1 MMNKFAAGIVKYKK
15 AILTLFIL
23 MILICAMLFRLVG
36 VNYNMVDYL
45 PPSAQSTKAISIMN
59 DAFSQEMPNANVM
72 VKDVSL
78 VEALEYKRLLAGIGG
93 ISNVMWLDDV
103 ADLKTPLK
111 MQDASRIEKYYKD
124 GAALFLVTIDDG
136 MERAA
141 CSAIRDLIGEK
152 GAISGEAP
160 DREFMQSAAVSEVLN
175 ATAILVPLAV
185 VILMFFTGSWL
196 EPILYLCAIGVA
208 VVINMGT
215 NILFGQVS
223 FLTNSVSPILQ
234 LAVSMDYA
242 IFLMHSFSD
251 NRKEYD
257 NVEEAMKRA
266 ILASIT
272 AISASALTT
281 LFGFLALVFMQF
293 RIGADLGLV
302 LLKGIIIS
310 FASVVVF
317 MPPLILFF
325 YKALD
330 RSKRRALLP
339 DFRNINNVLSKTA
352 IPAVVIVVLAV
363 VPSFLGQR
371 RTVFVYGAGSASG
384 GTYLERDKK
393 AIEEVFGKTN
403 IVALLVPAGDVV
415 KELDLSRELES
426 LDYVDAVMSYALT
439 VGAVIPSH
447 FLSSDVTEQFYSPQY
462 ARILIYTDTP
472 GEGDLAFSVV
482 ERINAAAGKHYSEY
496 YSAGQ
501 SANLYDMKNIVAKDN
516 SRVNII
522 AIISILLVLFFS
534 FRSVILPFILV
545 ITIETGIWVNLSIP
559 YFVDKP
565 INFIGFLV
573 LSTVQLGATV
583 DYAILLT
590 DYYRE
595 NRKRMLKADAL
606 HKSMGDSFRSI
617 IISGLTLS
625 SAGFTLYMTSS
636 NSSIRDIGLLLGR
649 GTLLSMFMVLCFL
662 PTMLNVFDKAI
673 AKTTWKAGFYDGG
686 QGEREELL

>member
-1 MMNKFAAGIVKYKK
+1 MSAFAAGIVKYKK
-15 AILTLFIL
+15 TIIIIFVLATA
-23 MILICAMLFRLVG
+23 ICAMLFLMVG

-45 PPSAQSTKAISIMN
+45 PPSAQSTKAIRIIN
-59 DAFSQEMPNANVM
+59 DEFSQEMPNANVM
-72 VKDVSL
+72 VKDVSI
-78 VEALEYKRLLAGIGG
+78 VEALEYKRLLEGIDGVSG
-93 ISNVMWLDDV
+93 AMWLDDV
-103 ADLKTPLK
+103 ADIKTPLR
-111 MQDASRIEKYYKD
+111 MQDADLIEQYYKD
-124 GAALFLVTIDDG
+124 GAALIMVSIDDG
-136 MERAA
+136 MERVA
-141 CSAIRDLIGEK
+141 CAAIRNQIGDR
-152 GAISGEAP
+152 GALSGEAP

-196 EPILYLCAIGVA
+196 EPLLYLCAIGVA

-215 NILFGQVS
+215 NIAFGQVS

-251 NRKEYD
+251 HRSKCD
-257 NVEEAMKRA
+257 NVEEAMREA
-266 ILASIT
+266 VMSSIT

-302 LLKGIIIS
+302 LLKGILVS
-310 FASVVVF
+310 FVSVVVF
-317 MPPLILFF
+317 LPPLILSF

-330 RSKRRALLP
+330 RSKRRSLLP
-339 DFRNINNVLSKTA
+339 DFRNINKALSRTA
-352 IPAVVIVVLAV
+352 VPAVVIVTLVI

-371 RTVFVYGAGSASG
+371 KTEFVYGAGSASG

-393 AIEEVFGKTN
+393 TVEEVFGKTN
-403 IVALLVPAGDVV
+403 IVVLLVPAGDIV
-415 KELDLSRELES
+415 KERDLSRELES
-426 LDYVDAVMSYALT
+426 LDYVTTVASYALT
-439 VGAVIPSH
+439 VGTMIPTR
-447 FLSSDVTEQFYSPQY
+447 FLSSEITDQFYSSQH
-462 ARILIYTDTP
+462 ARIIIYMDTP
-472 GEGDLAFSVV
+472 NEGELAFSVV
-482 ERINAAAGKHYSEY
+482 RQINATAEKY
-496 YSAGQ
+496 YDEFCSAGQ
-501 SANLYDMKNIVAKDN
+501 SANLYDMKNIVATDN

-522 AIISILLVLFFS
+522 AVVSILFVLFFS
-534 FRSVILPFILV
+534 FRSLLLPFILV

-559 YFVDKP
+559 YFTDRT

-595 NRKRMLKADAL
+595 NRKLMPKPEAL

-625 SAGFTLYMTSS
+625 SAGFTLYFTSS
-636 NSSIRDIGLLLGR
+636 NSSICDIGLLLGR

-662 PTMLNVFDKAI
+662 PTMLNAFDKGI
-673 AKTTWKAGFYDGG
+673 AKTTWKARFY
-686 QGEREELL
+686 Q